1 MARGRMLDRRISKS
15 KKLRDLKTNRAR
27 VLYFMI
33 YPHLDCEGRY
43 SGDPEE
49 IKEDCCPKLKYS
61 FKQIAESII
70 DLANVG
76 LLILYEDED
85 ENPYI
90 EFTKFEPFQH
100 GMRKDREAPSSI
112 PSSQDVQINSG
123 VTPALYLRLSLSLMK
138 EGKKEEIYFDF
149 KERQFFNIKNEDIE
163 GWKDAYP
170 DCDTR
175 AELKKMR
182 EWLLA
187 NPEKKKKNYRR
198 FIVNWLIRTQ
208 EKGGTK
214 KEYQIS
220 QAGKSSYVPTEKE
233 LQLKKLLEDTE
244 KKLHEKYKGEIK
256 KAQREG
262 DKQGFDNIQNKIK
275 EELAEFSQKYHEQAP
290 L

>member
-1 MARGRMLDRRISKS
+1 MARGRMIDRRISKS
-15 KKLRDLKTNRAR
+15 KKLAALKSDRSR

-43 SGDPEE
+43 SADPEE
-49 IKEDCCPKLKYS
+49 VKEDCCPKLKYS
-61 FKQIAESII
+61 FQKIAESII

-76 LLILYEDED
+76 LLVLYEDED

-112 PSSQDVQINSG
+112 LSSQDVQTNSG
-123 VTPALYLRLSLSLMK
+123 LTPSLYLRLSLSLRK

-149 KERQFFNIKNEDIE
+149 KERKFFNIKDEDKE

-170 DCDTR
+170 ACKIVM
-175 AELKKMR
+175 ELKKMR

-187 NPEKKKKNYRR
+187 NPEKRKKNYRR

-208 EKGGTK
+208 EKGGTR
-214 KEYQIS
+214 E
-220 QAGKSSYVPTEKE
+220 GKGGMHPR
-233 LQLKKLLEDTE
+233 LKKFLEE
-244 KKLHEKYKGEIK
+244 K
-256 KAQREG
+256 
-262 DKQGFDNIQNKIK
+262 D
-275 EELAEFSQKYHEQAP
+275 
-290 L
+290 